1 MENQVS
7 VDRHSHYD
15 PYSGPNSRLH
25 KMLDTIIKAHGAD
38 TISDILNRLSPVQGR
53 KLHKPVVLS
62 NNDAAAA
69 QASPVAQDPDRIP
82 DSANLRRSGRATKTT
97 TKATAA
103 ATAPTSGNRRRSTRS
118 ITGDATAFSLPKMA
132 AYPNSTVSQPAKT
145 WAQDVCSEAANT
157 GLSSKTN
164 LPSNKS
170 AQSSQISPASASKD
184 TFSNKTSPQTLESTP
199 NTSVNNTPNNL
210 PIIRPEL
217 AQKLGCDPSDTTAA
231 SSRLVYVNTI
241 CEANGYPLKRPFHLI
256 PADVCNML
264 ITAVTEGVEWGWVE
278 DDSRRVLIAICE
290 ENTAAT
296 ALVGKEANEQQ
307 QQQQQQLEKEAT
319 PQQQSRLSQQ
329 PVSPKKRKV
338 DAVTVEDSDRED
350 VIPGRAIKKHKVS
363 EQAGITK
370 ISAAPIITPPK
381 SQRASSSPVA
391 RVASPIAKVATPTPQ
406 VPTPVAQ
413 VASLVAQV
421 PSPPM
426 EENSA
431 CFSALAE
438 LEETDIPA
446 PMFDDDPT
454 VATGLTIEEIFD
466 NLVAR
471 CADLV

>member
-7 VDRHSHYD
+7 VDRHGHYD

-25 KMLDTIIKAHGAD
+25 KMLDTIIKTHGAD

-69 QASPVAQDPDRIP
+69 RASPVAQDSDRIP
-82 DSANLRRSGRATKTT
+82 GSANLRRSGRATKTT

-103 ATAPTSGNRRRSTRS
+103 ATALTSGNRRHSTRS
-118 ITGDATAFSLPKMA
+118 VTGDATAGPAFEPPKWA
-132 AYPNSTVSQPAKT
+132 AYPKSTVPQPAKT
-145 WAQDVCSEAANT
+145 WVKDVCSETANT

-164 LPSNKS
+164 LLSNKS
-170 AQSSQISPASASKD
+170 AQSSQVSPASVSKD
-184 TFSNKTSPQTLESTP
+184 TFSNKTSSLESTP
-199 NTSVNNTPNNL
+199 NTSANNTSKNL

-241 CEANGYPLKRPFHLI
+241 CEANGYPLKKPFHLI

-264 ITAVTEGVEWGWVE
+264 VTAVTEGVEWGWVE
-278 DDSRRVLIAICE
+278 DDARRVLIAICE
-290 ENTAAT
+290 ENTATA
-296 ALVGKEANEQQ
+296 ALVEEANE

-319 PQQQSRLSQQ
+319 PQQQPRQSQQ
-329 PVSPKKRKV
+329 PVSPKKRKA
-338 DAVTVEDSDRED
+338 DAITIEDSSDRED
-350 VIPGRAIKKHKVS
+350 IIPGRAIKKHKVS
-363 EQAGITK
+363 EQTGITK
-370 ISAAPIITPPK
+370 ITAAPIITPPK

-391 RVASPIAKVATPTPQ
+391 QVAYPIAKVVTPTPQ
-406 VPTPVAQ
+406 VATPVAQ
-413 VASLVAQV
+413 IASPIAQV

-426 EENSA
+426 EENTVSVSA
-431 CFSALAE
+431 PAE
-438 LEETDIPA
+438 LEETDAPA
-446 PMFDDDPT
+446 PMFDDNPT
-454 VATGLTIEEIFD
+454 IANGLTIEEIFD